1 MIYETGV
8 IYDIENNKLTTD
20 PVLGQVI
27 ILRHGSF
34 VTKCMLVTGEDGERE
49 FECIEVIDT
58 LVVVER
64 YENDSWVSLGLGNPW
79 RMISENILKDG
90 DLVRFFDEE
99 GELSEPLTGDMDDP
113 NGIYI
118 VGKSS
123 LKVEEDFSSFDDM
136 ILEKYLEANKSEL
149 EIDDVDVFDEEDD
162 LDLEFISLSWFLDYI
177 GKYSEPLKIGKRLI
191 ESN

>member
-1 MIYETGV
+1 M
-8 IYDIENNKLTTD
+8 
-20 PVLGQVI
+20 
-27 ILRHGSF
+27 
-34 VTKCMLVTGEDGERE
+34 
-49 FECIEVIDT
+49 
-58 LVVVER
+58 VVER